1 MRIAFR
7 ALLAL
12 LAFAVV
18 MTSAPP
24 RASAQQEPYTID
36 VILPLTG
43 AGAFIGQTHQ
53 KALQILEALTNK
65 RGGIKGQPIRFAFH
79 DDQSSPQVALQLT
92 NTVLEKKPAVIMGS
106 VLTAMCR
113 AMEPVLASGPVDYCL
128 SPGVHPPKGSFVFSA
143 SVAATDL
150 VGVTIRYFR
159 ERGWKKIAR
168 LSTTDASGQ
177 DADAAF
183 AKALALPENKDVQVV
198 ANEHFAVADTSAS
211 AQAAKIKAAT
221 PDALIIWASGT
232 AFGTALHAVHDN
244 GLDVPTATS
253 ASTFIFSQ
261 IKQYTAFVPKDLYF
275 QGPSY
280 TAAIPRS
287 PRSKQSLDEF
297 LAAMKENAIP
307 LDFQSGLAWD
317 PALIIVDALR
327 HLGNKA
333 SAEQI
338 RAYIAQLH
346 DFPGIS
352 GTYDFRIEG
361 DQRGLTEN
369 DLMMLR
375 WDNAKFVW
383 APVSKFGGLLR

>member
-1 MRIAFR
+1 
-7 ALLAL
+7 
-12 LAFAVV
+12 V
-18 MTSAPP
+18 
-24 RASAQQEPYTID
+24 
-36 VILPLTG
+36 
-43 AGAFIGQTHQ
+43 
-53 KALQILEALTNK
+53 K
-65 RGGIKGQPIRFAFH
+65 FAFH

-113 AMEPVLASGPVDYCL
+113 AMEPAVANGPVDYCL

-143 SVAATDL
+143 SIAATDL

-168 LSTTDASGQ
+168 LTTTDASGQ
-177 DADAAF
+177 DADASF
-183 AKALALPENKDVQVV
+183 AKALALPENKDVQIV
-198 ANEHFAVADTSAS
+198 ANEKFAVADTSAS
-211 AQAAKIKAAT
+211 AQVAKIKAAN
-221 PDALIIWASGT
+221 PDALVIWASGT
-232 AFGTALHAVHDN
+232 AFGTALHAVHDS

-253 ASTFIFSQ
+253 ASTFIYSQ
-261 IKQYTAFVPKDLYF
+261 IKQYSSFVPKDLYF

-287 PRSKQSLDEF
+287 PRSKQNLDEF
-297 LAAMKENAIP
+297 LTAMKENGIP

-317 PALIIVDALR
+317 PALIIIDALR

-333 SAEQI
+333 TADQI

-346 DFPGIS
+346 DFPGIA

-369 DLMMLR
+369 DIIMLR
-375 WDNAKFVW
+375 WDNAKSVW
-383 APVSKFGGLLR
+383 TPVSKFGGMPR